1 MQIRLATPEEKHM
14 LQIRTG
20 AWHNLQNAVV
30 HVAIEN
36 GQIVGMIE
44 AHLTFQIENLEIF
57 PECRNKIT
65 RSRASLLLYRATEQW
80 IKNPLVNRTGVRWF
94 FSFTRSKAVKGWA
107 ERLGWKRVFKG
118 GSFFAKFL

>member
-1 MQIRLATPEEKHM
+1 M
-14 LQIRTG
+14 LQAKTE
-20 AWHNLQNAVV
+20 AWANLQTAVV
-30 HVAIEN
+30 HVAVEN

-44 AHLTFQIENLEIF
+44 AHLAWQVENLEIF

-65 RSRASLLLYRATEQW
+65 RSRASLLLYKATENW

-107 ERLGWKRVFKG
+107 QRLGWKRVFKG
-118 GSFFAKFL
+118 GNFYAKFL